1 MIKTIPIIS
10 SIWVSYGIGKYKKNF
25 CEIHYKTDII
35 LLGRWN
41 RKYRFFKLKIK
52 TADGNNKYLYCIDQ
66 PYTNEILSNR
76 KHNATRS

>member
-1 MIKTIPIIS
+1 MGVVWYWKIQKI
-10 SIWVSYGIGKYKKNF
+10 F

-41 RKYRFFKLKIK
+41 RKYRFYILKIK
-52 TADGNNKYLYCIDQ
+52 TADGNNKYLYYIDR
-66 PYTNEILSNR
+66 PYTNEILRNR